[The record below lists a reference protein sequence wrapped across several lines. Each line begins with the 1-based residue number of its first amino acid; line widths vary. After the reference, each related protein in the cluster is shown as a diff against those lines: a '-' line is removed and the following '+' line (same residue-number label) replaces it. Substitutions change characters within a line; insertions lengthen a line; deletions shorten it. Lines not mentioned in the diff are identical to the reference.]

1 MLKQFR
7 NNLLKKR
14 LDKLNLKLEENKK
27 LQSTVSDDTALYKLK
42 KKACDY
48 TRKIIKFY
56 GCYK

>member
-27 LQSTVSDDTALYKLK
+27 VTIYSK
-42 KKACDY
+42 
-48 TRKIIKFY
+48 
-56 GCYK
+56 

>member
-27 LQSTVSDDTALYKLK
+27 LQSTVSDDTAL
-42 KKACDY
+42 
-48 TRKIIKFY
+48 
-56 GCYK
+56 